1 MWIQSPGATIR
12 HQAEGIAALRSEII
26 RLQTDEIAALRIE
39 ITRLQTAL
47 NEAEQLV
54 LFSHDLVLDYRRILC
69 SRLTQAEVRPP
80 NPSQGPRQS

>member
-1 MWIQSPGATIR
+1 MWIQSPEATIR
-12 HQAEGIAALRSEII
+12 RQAEEIAALRSAIT
-26 RLQTDEIAALRIE
+26 RLQTEEITALRIE

-69 SRLTQAEVRPP
+69 SRLIEVEVRPP
-80 NPSQGPRQS
+80 NPSRK

>member
-12 HQAEGIAALRSEII
+12 HQAEEIAALRSEII

-47 NEAEQLV
+47 NEAEQHATYWRV
-54 LFSHDLVLDYRRILC
+54 LEESYARSV
-69 SRLTQAEVRPP
+69 QASSARDC
-80 NPSQGPRQS
+80 QAK

>member
-1 MWIQSPGATIR
+1 MWIQSPEATIR
-12 HQAEGIAALRSEII
+12 RQAEEIAALRSEII

-54 LFSHDLVLDYRRILC
+54 FDYRQILC
-69 SRLTQAEVRPP
+69 SRLPGQINHLAT
-80 NPSQGPRQS
+80 